1 MSTLTPLENQS
12 LSSNAFEQEKRNAAL
27 DDNMVP
33 MINIVFLLI
42 IFFMIAGQIKTID
55 TGELSLPNS
64 TQETPA
70 TPATFTIRLDA
81 NKQLTVNQESVSI
94 DVLASVLA
102 DSASPRSELTEST
115 INLIFDTSLTAADI
129 ETVLQPLRG
138 VGIKKIN
145 LLTEKKTAQ

>member
-1 MSTLTPLENQS
+1 MSTLTPFENQG
-12 LSSNAFEQEKRNAAL
+12 LSSNAFEQDKRNAAL

-81 NKQLTVNQESVSI
+81 NKQLTVNEESVSI

-129 ETVLQPLRG
+129 EAVLQPLRG